1 MRKGLAAITDE
12 EIREIRSRSWTL
24 TLELLDVSFL
34 GDGYKNGVSSR
45 QKRSRNVAC
54 DREI

>member
-24 TLELLDVSFL
+24 TLELLDVSFP
-34 GDGYKNGVSSR
+34 GDGYVSHG
-45 QKRSRNVAC
+45 RSDLAC